1 MTSVRVLSVASEI
14 YPIVKTGG
22 LADVAGALPIALQAE
37 GVEARTLVPG
47 YPAVIEALAMAENV
61 LRLPQFFGGDA
72 RLLGGKCGDL
82 ELFVLDAPHLF
93 ARPGNPYLGPDGTDW
108 PDNGL
113 RFAGLARMAADIGLG
128 AVPSFVPDVVHAH
141 DWQAGLAPAYL
152 NYADGPRPATVM
164 TIHNLA
170 YPGIFPGELLGA
182 VGLPPESF
190 TLRGVEY
197 YGSISYMKAGLQFAD
212 RITTV
217 SPTYAI
223 EIQEEEQGMGFGG
236 LLRERSADLT
246 GILNGIDTS
255 VWDPATDPNIASRF
269 SLDGLQNRAANK
281 AALQARLGL
290 DVLPDAFLLGVISRL
305 SWQKGLD
312 LLLESLPTIL
322 NGGMQL
328 ALLGDGDPDLR
339 DHYHAAAEANPGRVG
354 IFIGYDEG
362 LAHLIQAGADALVV
376 PSRFEPCGLTQ
387 LCALRYGA
395 IPIVSRVGGLAD
407 TVVDEDEATIAGGA
421 TGFSFEPVTSENLAA
436 ALRRASASFNASF
449 YDTSAWR
456 RMQRNGMS
464 TDVSWRNRASK
475 YADLYRGVVEMR
487 HQAGPRSSLIS

>member
-1 MTSVRVLSVASEI
+1 MTSIRALSVASEI
-14 YPIVKTGG
+14 YPIIKTGG
-22 LADVAGALPIALQAE
+22 LADVAGALPIALKAE
-37 GVEARTLVPG
+37 GIETRTLVPG
-47 YPAVIEALAMAENV
+47 YPAVIAALAMAEDV
-61 LRLPQFFGGDA
+61 LRLPQFFGGEA
-72 RLLGGKCGDL
+72 RLLGGSCGELD
-82 ELFVLDAPHLF
+82 LFVLDAPHLF
-93 ARPGNPYLGPDGTDW
+93 ARAGNPYLGPDGTDW

-113 RFAGLARMAADIGLG
+113 RFAALARMAADIGLG
-128 AVPSFVPDVVHAH
+128 AISSFVPDVVHAH

-152 NYADGPRPATVM
+152 TYGIGPRPGTVM

-170 YPGIFPGELLGA
+170 YQGIFPRELMG
-182 VGLPPESF
+182 VIGLPPESF

-197 YGSISYMKAGLQFAD
+197 YGSISFMKAGLQFAD
-212 RITTV
+212 RVTTV
-217 SPTYAI
+217 SPTYAV
-223 EIQEEEQGMGFGG
+223 EIQGEERGMGLGG

-246 GILNGIDTS
+246 GILNGIDTA
-255 VWDPATDPNIASRF
+255 VWDPATDPNIASCY
-269 SLDGLQNRAANK
+269 SVDQLQDRAANK

-290 DVLPDAFLLGVISRL
+290 KTLPDACLLGVISRL

-322 NGGMQL
+322 TGGMQL
-328 ALLGDGDPDLR
+328 ALLGDGEPDLR
-339 DHYHAAAEANPGRVG
+339 ARYQAVAEVNRGRIGV
-354 IFIGYDEG
+354 FIGYDEG

-407 TVVDEDEATIAGGA
+407 TVVDEDEATAAGGA
-421 TGFSFEPVTSENLAA
+421 TGFKFGPVTAENLAA

-449 YDTSAWR
+449 YETSAWR

-464 TDVSWRNRASK
+464 TDVSWRNRASQ
-475 YADLYRGVVEMR
+475 YADLYRRLAEMR
-487 HQAGPRSSLIS
+487 R